1 MKIAIFGAT
10 GMVGSQIAAE
20 AVRRGHE
27 VTAIS
32 RSGGP
37 VPGVPSATPLAAD
50 QADAGAVAA
59 VAKTNDAVVLA
70 TGPSRTGADH
80 QLWLDATATAMAN
93 VGSTRT
99 MVVGGAGTLLMDGKR
114 LLDLPD
120 FPEAYRAE
128 ALTAATALEAIKALP
143 EDVNWTV
150 MAPAPE
156 IAPGERT
163 GSYVVGADS
172 PAGGTIS
179 TQDFALAMLDEL
191 ETPKHVRQRF
201 TAAN

>member
-32 RSGGP
+32 RSGGT
-37 VPGVPSATPLAAD
+37 VPGVPSAAVLAAD
-50 QADAGAVAA
+50 QSDAGTVAS
-59 VAKTNDAVVLA
+59 VAKAHDAVVLA
-70 TGPSRTGADH
+70 TGPSRTGGDH
-80 QLWLDATATAMAN
+80 QPWLDATATAMAN
-93 VGSTRT
+93 VGGTRT
-99 MVVGGAGTLLMDGKR
+99 IVVGGAGTLLVDGTR

-120 FPEAYRAE
+120 FPDAYRAE
-128 ALTAATALEAIKALP
+128 ALTAATALEAIRALP
-143 EDVNWTV
+143 EHVNWTV
-150 MAPAPE
+150 QAPAPE

-163 GSYVVGADS
+163 GRYVLGTDS
-172 PAGGTIS
+172 PAGEGIS
-179 TQDFALAMLDEL
+179 TQDFAVAMLDEL
-191 ETPKHVRQRF
+191 ETPRHVRRRF

>member
-32 RSGGP
+32 RSGGT
-37 VPGVPSATPLAAD
+37 VPGVPSAAVLAAD
-50 QADAGAVAA
+50 QSDAGTVAS
-59 VAKTNDAVVLA
+59 VAKAHDAVVLA
-70 TGPSRTGADH
+70 TGPSRTGGDH

-93 VGSTRT
+93 VGGTRT
-99 MVVGGAGTLLMDGKR
+99 IVVGGAGTLLVDGTR

-120 FPEAYRAE
+120 FPDAYRAE
-128 ALTAATALEAIKALP
+128 ALTAATALEAIRALP
-143 EDVNWTV
+143 EHVNWTV
-150 MAPAPE
+150 QAPAPE

-163 GSYVVGADS
+163 GRYVLGTDS
-172 PAGGTIS
+172 PAGEGIS
-179 TQDFALAMLDEL
+179 TQDFAVAMLDEL
-191 ETPKHVRQRF
+191 ETPRHVRRRF